1 MVTGVQIT
9 SAFVKWRKGGLI
21 LAYQWKIPD
30 PFLIPVSNTLL
41 QKAEAERLT
50 TNVNTDVI
58 NLEKIT
64 IW

>member
-1 MVTGVQIT
+1 ME
-9 SAFVKWRKGGLI
+9 KGGFDI
-21 LAYQWKIPD
+21 SISMEHSR
-30 PFLIPVSNTLL
+30 PFLITVSNTLL